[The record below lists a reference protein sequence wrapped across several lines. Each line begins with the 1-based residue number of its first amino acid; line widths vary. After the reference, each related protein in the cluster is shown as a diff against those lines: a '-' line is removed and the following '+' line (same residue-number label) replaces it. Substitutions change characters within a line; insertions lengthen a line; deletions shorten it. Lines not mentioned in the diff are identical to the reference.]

1 MKLLITEPYLW
12 FPVDTKNP
20 EVKLHLYVNEEK
32 FQEVDVQL
40 GEAGAGFYFSMDVSK
55 HLGQEIEIKSDVE
68 EEKLFHIFCSGE
80 KVHHVY
86 PFRPQ
91 LHFAPE
97 CGWMNDPN
105 GLVYADGVYHL
116 FYQWNPYGVIWGNMH
131 WGHAVSKDLITWEH
145 KPVAMEPDEY
155 GTMFSGC
162 GFRDKENAAGYGKD
176 ALLFFYTSAGGTNQ
190 WSVEAGNL
198 HTQRLAVSVDN
209 CRMLKKKGT
218 VLEHIVGGNRDPKV
232 FYHRESNAYV
242 MVLYLDESE
251 FAVFRSDDLIHWEMS
266 QRFSVEGMWECPD
279 LFELPVENAGGEKKW
294 VFWSADGYYVIGAFD
309 GYQFVPES
317 ERKSAYSTKLPYA
330 AQTYS
335 GLEGRVVSVAW
346 LRTGNIQGGFRGMM
360 ALPAELS
367 LIKEGEQYNMK
378 FRPVKELEQY
388 KKTQEVVCTGKKSF
402 EIPLADTAA
411 ELTIKWGQQNIGC
424 TTITAG
430 AVSACV
436 DFETGALII
445 ENKKCCE
452 EPFVIPFNN
461 EKAFQLKMIIDRGI
475 MEFFGNDGTIYA
487 AVEAEETVL
496 RKTLVVKSGVEAE
509 EVQYFMYK

>member
-1 MKLLITEPYLW
+1 MKLHITEPYLW

-20 EVKLHLYVNEEK
+20 EVKLHFYAGNEK

-40 GEAGAGFYFSMDVSK
+40 GEAEAEFYFSMDVSR
-55 HLGQEIEIKSDVE
+55 HLGQEIEIKSEVE

-80 KVHHVY
+80 KVQHVY
-86 PFRPQ
+86 PFRPR

-97 CGWMNDPN
+97 RGWMNDPN

-116 FYQWNPYGVIWGNMH
+116 FFQWNPYGVIWGNMH

-145 KPVAMEPDEY
+145 KPVAMEPDEF

-162 GFRDKENAAGYGKD
+162 GFQDKENAAGYGKD

-209 CRMLKKKGT
+209 CRTIRKKET
-218 VLEHIVGGNRDPKV
+218 ILEHITGGNRDPKV
-232 FYHRESNAYV
+232 FYHSDSNAYV

-251 FAVFRSDDLIHWEMS
+251 FAIFRSADLRHWKES

-279 LFELPVENAGGEKKW
+279 LFELPVENADGEKKW
-294 VFWSADGYYVIGAFD
+294 VFWSADGYYVIGNFD
-309 GYQFVPES
+309 GWRFAPEA
-317 ERKSAYSTKLPYA
+317 ERQSAYSTKLPYA

-346 LRTGNIQGGFRGMM
+346 LRTENNTGGFRGMM
-360 ALPAELS
+360 AIPAELS
-367 LIKEGEQYNMK
+367 LMKENGQYKMK
-378 FRPVKELEQY
+378 FSPVKELEQY
-388 KKTQEVVCTGKKSF
+388 AKPQEIVCTGEKFLK
-402 EIPLADTAA
+402 IPLNDTAA
-411 ELTIKWGQQNIGC
+411 VLDISWKQNTGC

-430 AVSACV
+430 GVCARVKF
-436 DFETGALII
+436 DEGII
-445 ENKKCCE
+445 EIENMKRHE
-452 EPFVIPFNN
+452 EMVVIPFNR
-461 EKAFQLKMIIDRGI
+461 EKELCVKMIIDCGI
-475 MEFFGNDGTIYA
+475 IELFGEDGTIYA

-496 RKTLVVKSGVEAE
+496 MKTVVVES
-509 EVQYFMYK
+509 EVELMKGNS